1 MGTLGFYTNP
11 DFPADSAAAVNAA
24 VAAAQAA
31 QAAADEAIAAAALAG
46 NFNWTV
52 LASTATSVNVTNRD
66 GVFTNTSSQPQ
77 TVVLPASPTLGDT
90 IAISDG
96 GSSWNTNSVTVNRN
110 GNNIMG
116 LAENLNLNVQHQTI
130 RLTYSDTSKGWRI
143 T

>member
-24 VAAAQAA
+24 VAAAQEA
-31 QAAADEAIAAAALAG
+31 QAAADAAIAAAALAG

-52 LASTATSVNVTNRD
+52 LSSTETSATIDNRD
-66 GVFTNTSSQPQ
+66 GIFTNTSTQAQ
-77 TVVLPASPTLGDT
+77 TIILPASPTLGDT
-90 IAISDG
+90 VAISDG
-96 GSSWNTNSVTVNRN
+96 GGNWATNNVTVNRN

-116 LAENLNLNVQHQTI
+116 LAENMLLDVDNQTI
-130 RLTYSDTSKGWRI
+130 RLTYSDSSKGWRL